1 MAKFSLFLAI
11 FIKKKYILYC
21 MRIHARG
28 TPLSFER
35 SVGRKI
41 EYGVRIK
48 RPIYLQ
54 ILFVQ

>member
-1 MAKFSLFLAI
+1 
-11 FIKKKYILYC
+11 

-35 SVGRKI
+35 SVSRKI
-41 EYGVRIK
+41 KYGVRIK